1 VADYSV
7 DIAVA
12 LKGAKK
18 LTDFNKTVDNT
29 TKNIKAL
36 NHNLKTTSK
45 DQKLVI
51 KSFDNLNKVLSTA
64 KSNFNSVAS
73 GTKLQT
79 KAARQ
84 LIAAEKQLNREYN
97 QRENLLN
104 RLRGT
109 GPMPLPG
116 TGVGRDPVAS
126 SIERRR
132 RKLMRG
138 ANQYSSPLGPFQASP
153 LEMIPGFGMGSLQG
167 QTSPVSERIANE
179 LRERKGLTESLQRL
193 EAKSVQ
199 NLKDQVQQR
208 RLSRKIGQDNLRLV
222 EKRLLNEQK
231 IAQTVRQARRRSIMR
246 GATGAVSSGI
256 IGGGFPLLFGQ
267 GPTAAIGGA
276 LGGVA
281 GGALSAIPGM
291 GQFGFALSIAG
302 TAIGS
307 AIDDL
312 TNALAKPTENIE
324 SLVNKF
330 GLVGTSTG
338 DLALELEKLGMKSAA
353 ATLLLEKGKEEFGL
367 TTDEIEE
374 NTEKMQEFKNGI
386 NKLGTEITLF
396 LANHLTP
403 FLKEL
408 RNFDLEQAIMGP
420 GGKFKDFFGTG
431 KNIGEKALSLLL
443 FGPGGDPTK
452 QVDRF
457 IKKGKGMSN
466 IPVAEGNP
474 IIDGV
479 PLNPDFQKPGTV
491 NEDISKLEKRL
502 QVLKET
508 AKFNKNI
515 LPLQQALDIESKRL
529 TLSSSELRVEQAKNN
544 ITNTRNEM
552 LLKAEEF
559 GLRASDELA
568 DELLKLEHKL
578 GLQRKILD
586 NAETLAE
593 VEKLSNEAALKDLN
607 NRLSIEQRRFELSPK
622 EIKILQ
628 AKNKLS
634 AIEDSILIAKTQ
646 KNDKLVASLLIQRD
660 IQQELV
666 NQAILL
672 ANPIEAEMILLDQQL
687 KQLLDT
693 GNMVVGLSQTISS
706 SFQNSFKGV
715 ITGTMTVTDAFRN
728 MTSRISSYFLDMAA
742 KIMATRVQQSIL
754 GLFNFGGGGG
764 LFSSFVGNSSLTGAF
779 SPGAGGPS
787 PLLGFRA
794 GGGSV
799 RGGGSYVVG
808 ERGPEMF
815 TPGVSGTVTPN
826 HVLGGNTNIVVNVD
840 ASGTEVEGDEASSSQ
855 LGKLIGLA
863 VQQELV
869 KQSRAGG
876 LLSKA

>member
-1 VADYSV
+1 
-7 DIAVA
+7 
-12 LKGAKK
+12 
-18 LTDFNKTVDNT
+18 
-29 TKNIKAL
+29 
-36 NHNLKTTSK
+36 
-45 DQKLVI
+45 
-51 KSFDNLNKVLSTA
+51 
-64 KSNFNSVAS
+64 
-73 GTKLQT
+73 
-79 KAARQ
+79 
-84 LIAAEKQLNREYN
+84 
-97 QRENLLN
+97 
-104 RLRGT
+104 
-109 GPMPLPG
+109 
-116 TGVGRDPVAS
+116 
-126 SIERRR
+126 
-132 RKLMRG
+132 
-138 ANQYSSPLGPFQASP
+138 
-153 LEMIPGFGMGSLQG
+153 
-167 QTSPVSERIANE
+167 
-179 LRERKGLTESLQRL
+179 
-193 EAKSVQ
+193 
-199 NLKDQVQQR
+199 
-208 RLSRKIGQDNLRLV
+208 
-222 EKRLLNEQK
+222 
-231 IAQTVRQARRRSIMR
+231 
-246 GATGAVSSGI
+246 
-256 IGGGFPLLFGQ
+256 
-267 GPTAAIGGA
+267 
-276 LGGVA
+276 
-281 GGALSAIPGM
+281 
-291 GQFGFALSIAG
+291 
-302 TAIGS
+302 
-307 AIDDL
+307 
-312 TNALAKPTENIE
+312 
-324 SLVNKF
+324 
-330 GLVGTSTG
+330 
-338 DLALELEKLGMKSAA
+338 
-353 ATLLLEKGKEEFGL
+353 
-367 TTDEIEE
+367 
-374 NTEKMQEFKNGI
+374 
-386 NKLGTEITLF
+386 
-396 LANHLTP
+396 
-403 FLKEL
+403 
-408 RNFDLEQAIMGP
+408 MGP

-431 KNIGEKALSLLL
+431 NNIGENALSLLL

-452 QVDRF
+452 QAERF

-474 IIDGV
+474 VIDGV
-479 PLNPDFQKPGTV
+479 PLNPDFQKPGIV

-559 GLRASDELA
+559 GLRASDKLA

-754 GLFNFGGGGG
+754 GLFNFGGGG

-779 SPGAGGPS
+779 SAGAGGPS

-826 HVLGGNTNIVVNVD
+826 HALGGNTNIVVNVD

-876 LLSKA
+876 LLSRA